1 MFNDTTISALGGSVQ
16 VRRIRD
22 EGSQAAVTHY
32 VDTRWP
38 LIGGKDLKPL
48 PESAFLSPE
57 FADAYRPG
65 QLAYVYVAGSGD
77 TLAATNHPTGLHGLG
92 RRFALPLYKISGTSS
107 ENAIDRIEDINVERY
122 ASVFEAEAGLAS
134 DLGYDKWRLVLIHP
148 SRRPLEG
155 APIETRPRVLRVRL
169 PQGLSLIAFE
179 KELHERLRSAE
190 LRSWIASQVGRRH
203 CAALGRDP
211 REAIRLTSYN
221 GGEDDRVSR
230 ADEIYIFKPRR
241 DGGRLLSIV
250 EHIIYDF
257 VIRDAADDRPNW
269 GWTSVNQGFKR
280 RA

>member
-1 MFNDTTISALGGSVQ
+1 MFNDTSISPLGGSVQ
-16 VRRIRD
+16 PRRIRD

-38 LIGGKDLKPL
+38 LIGGKVLKPL
-48 PESAFLSPE
+48 PESAFLYPE
-57 FADAYRPG
+57 FVDAYQPG

-77 TLAATNHPTGLHGLG
+77 TLAATYHPTGLHGLG
-92 RRFALPLYKISGTSS
+92 RRFALPLFKISATSS

-122 ASVFEAEAGLAS
+122 ASVYESEAGLAS

-148 SRRPLEG
+148 SRRPLQG
-155 APIETRPRVLRVRL
+155 APIEARPRVLRVRL

-190 LRSWIASQVGRRH
+190 LRSWIASRAGQRH

-211 REAIRLTSYN
+211 REAMRLTSYN

-250 EHIIYDF
+250 EHIVYDF
-257 VIRDAADDRPNW
+257 VVRDAADDRPNW

-280 RA
+280 RT